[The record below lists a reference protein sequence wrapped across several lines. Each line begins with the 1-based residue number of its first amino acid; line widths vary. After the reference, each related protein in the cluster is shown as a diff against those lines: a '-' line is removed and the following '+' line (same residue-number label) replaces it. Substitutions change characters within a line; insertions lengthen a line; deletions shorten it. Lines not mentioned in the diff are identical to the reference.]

1 MKKGELNFYH
11 TQKYRLIWDVMTQN
25 INQIILSGG
34 IDVTGDETTW
44 ANASYVDVHSR
55 LMGKKYDKGG
65 AICPPA

>member
-1 MKKGELNFYH
+1 
-11 TQKYRLIWDVMTQN
+11 MTQN

-55 LMGKKYDKGG
+55 LMGKKNDKGG
-65 AICPPA
+65 QYVHLLDSRRRYLYA